1 MKKQLKNVGLF
12 IGLMIIVSGN
22 VFIQELLNLDEMW
35 VYNFARCIL
44 NGLLPYKDFSIII
57 TPLFPMISSIF
68 LKIFGDEMVV
78 LRVAEVF
85 EITAIL
91 FISYKIL
98 NKVKVNKGVAVITIL
113 RNILYVFKCILL

>member
-1 MKKQLKNVGLF
+1 MKNKLKNIALF
-12 IGLMIIVSGN
+12 IGLMIIVSGH
-22 VFIQELLNLDEMW
+22 VFIQELANLDEMW

-57 TPLFPMISSIF
+57 TPLFPMISAIF

-78 LRVAEVF
+78 LRIAEVF
-85 EITAIL
+85 EIAAIL

-98 NKVKVNKGVAVITIL
+98 RKVKVNNGVAVVTIL
-113 RNILYVFKCILL
+113 RNILFIFKCILL